1 MDKSKVSRD
10 AVDVSSSQSIAVL
23 ASNHFSSLQ
32 LHGLSR
38 LRLTDTTVA
47 DQPLTL
53 FDLNGQPLF
62 YDYPLVG
69 GGVTVGTIRTAANR
83 KLGSPVISMSHTPPG
98 WTPEIGRV
106 CLSQSRNSPQLPTGC
121 RQARD

>member
-1 MDKSKVSRD
+1 MHTSSDSR
-10 AVDVSSSQSIAVL
+10 AEPFFQSIAVL

-32 LHGLSR
+32 LHGLS
-38 LRLTDTTVA
+38 RLTDTTVA

-62 YDYPLVG
+62 YDYPLVS

-83 KLGSPVISMSHTPPG
+83 KLGL
-98 WTPEIGRV
+98 R
-106 CLSQSRNSPQLPTGC
+106 
-121 RQARD
+121 